1 MRSAETDSDVEE
13 ADVLGVALDE
23 RASGLDVLAYEDRE
37 QVVGLGCVVEGD
49 LAEDPVLLVHRGHAK
64 LLGVHLAEALEA
76 LDRVLADALAA
87 LPAHLD
93 QRVALAVRVGVLD
106 VVPAPLDL
114 VQRGAGE
121 VYGPGLDQRPHEAE
135 EEGQQ

>member
-23 RASGLDVLAYEDRE
+23 LAPSLDVLAHEDRE
-37 QVVGLGCVVEGD
+37 QVVGLGGVVQGD
-49 LAEDPVLLVHRGHAK
+49 LAEDAVLLVHRGDAQ

-93 QRVALAVRVGVLD
+93 QRVALTVRVRVLD
-106 VVPAPLDL
+106 
-114 VQRGAGE
+114 
-121 VYGPGLDQRPHEAE
+121 
-135 EEGQQ
+135 